1 MKSILLLIFVLFLL
15 FIEHAL
21 LVKVLSDLHRIEGCA
36 FLDLVAH
43 HPECQAIVATIVFTN
58 TAHIHLYLIQ
68 ISEPTRLLS
77 NSYAVSGLKKKKKG
91 TDRYTFPQ

>member
-43 HPECQAIVATIVFTN
+43 HPECQAIVATVVFTN
-58 TAHIHLYLIQ
+58 AAHIHRVLTVYVKRHRIFV
-68 ISEPTRLLS
+68 
-77 NSYAVSGLKKKKKG
+77 A
-91 TDRYTFPQ
+91 